1 MEEIYD
7 TIFTDYYIIIE
18 LVLMFTI
25 FICMI
30 TCLYKKAKKDEEV
43 KKKSQLNKIH
53 PFEITI

>member
-18 LVLMFTI
+18 LVSIFTI

-30 TCLYKKAKKDEEV
+30 TCLYKKSKKDEEV
-43 KKKSQLNKIH
+43 KKKTQINKIH

>member
-1 MEEIYD
+1 MEELYD

-25 FICMI
+25 FICLLI
-30 TCLYKKAKKDEEV
+30 CLYKKAKKEEE
-43 KKKSQLNKIH
+43 KKFQLNKIH

>member
-18 LVLMFTI
+18 LILIFTI

-30 TCLYKKAKKDEEV
+30 TCLYKKAKKDEE
-43 KKKSQLNKIH
+43 KKKFQSNKIH
-53 PFEITI
+53 PLEITI